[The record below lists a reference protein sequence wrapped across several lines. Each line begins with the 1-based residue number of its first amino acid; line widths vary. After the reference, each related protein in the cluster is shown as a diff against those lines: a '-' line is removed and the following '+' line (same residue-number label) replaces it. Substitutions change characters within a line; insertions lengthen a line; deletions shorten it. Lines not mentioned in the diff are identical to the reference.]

1 MADALLAIALQSLAS
16 GVEQHIGDCR
26 LTLVLG
32 VDEEIRS
39 LTDTLLS
46 VRDVLGDAERRQV
59 KEKSVQ
65 GWLEKLKDMA
75 YQMDDV
81 VDEWSTAVLRSS
93 QMEGA
98 ENASINSKK
107 KKKKVSYCVFSPCLC
122 FKQVASRRA
131 IALKI
136 KAIKQQLDVI
146 ASQRTQFNFISGL
159 SEEPQRFITT
169 SRLEIP
175 EVYGRDMDKNT
186 ILSHLLIGET
196 CQEIQSEIYIVSIVG
211 TGGMGKTQ
219 LV

>member
-1 MADALLAIALQSLAS
+1 MSMAQPLNQSKDSISFSPLPLFIVQVCLIHHPFMADALLAIALQRLAS

-39 LTDTLLS
+39 LTNTLLS
-46 VRDVLGDAERRQV
+46 VRDVLEDAERRQV

-136 KAIKQQLDVI
+136 KAIKQKLDVI
-146 ASQRTQFNFISGL
+146 ASQRTQFNFISGF
-159 SEEPQRFITT
+159 E
-169 SRLEIP
+169 
-175 EVYGRDMDKNT
+175 
-186 ILSHLLIGET
+186 
-196 CQEIQSEIYIVSIVG
+196 
-211 TGGMGKTQ
+211 
-219 LV
+219 